1 MKSTKI
7 FLFIGLLTTTM
18 LHAQENVI
26 EQLLKAHPTYFK
38 HLKDNP
44 SKYRLQILY
53 TQIDRDAANEAQ
65 FTTHAYRVDANEYF
79 YPASTVKLAASVLA
93 LEKINKLKIDKA
105 TTFQTLKNRPTQLE
119 VLADNT
125 AANGLPSIEHYIKKI
140 LLVSDNEAY
149 NRLYEFLGQKD
160 FNKTMAAKGFEGVR
174 FTHRL
179 QTTLPLIENQYT
191 NPVQFVNDQGEV
203 IWKQEEQF
211 NKKQIQSPNPLQTIL
226 GKGVMNDSGRITMHP
241 VTFGFKNAYPLQ
253 AQHDFLKRL
262 MFPNSVKKSERF
274 KLKDNDYA
282 FLYRYMSQYPTES
295 KFPNYTVDSSTI
307 GPAYCKFLYYGGAQ
321 KAKINSDVRI
331 FNKVGD
337 AYGFLLDNAYFVDF
351 KNKVEF
357 LVTAT
362 IYCNEDEI
370 FNDDKYEYETIGYP
384 FFKQLGEV
392 IYQYELARP
401 KAHVPNLDHLRFTY
415 AD

>member
-1 MKSTKI
+1 MKTLKLI
-7 FLFIGLLTTTM
+7 FIFSLCLPAMI
-18 LHAQENVI
+18 HAQENII
-26 EQLLKAHPTYFK
+26 EQLLQANPIYFK
-38 HLKDNP
+38 HLTDNP

-53 TQIDRDAANEAQ
+53 TQIDRDANNQAK

-93 LEKINKLKIDKA
+93 LEKINKLKIDKS

-119 VLADNT
+119 ILTDSS
-125 AANGLPSIEHYIKKI
+125 AANGKPSIEHYIKKI

-160 FNKTMAAKGFEGVR
+160 FNKTMASKGFEGVR

-179 QTTLPLIENQYT
+179 QTSIPLLENQYT
-191 NPVQFVNDQGEV
+191 NPVQFTDEQGEV
-203 IWKQEEQF
+203 IWQQKERF
-211 NKKQIQSPNPLQTIL
+211 NKKQIVAKTPIIL
-226 GKGVMNDSGRITMHP
+226 GKGIMNDSGRIIPHP
-241 VTFGFKNAYPLQ
+241 VNFSFKNAYPLQ

-262 MFPNSVKKSERF
+262 MFPTSFDKSERF
-274 KLKDNDYA
+274 KLTNDDYS
-282 FLYRYMSQYPTES
+282 FLHRYMSEYPTES
-295 KFPNYTVDSSTI
+295 KHPNYSADSTF
-307 GPAYCKFLYYGGAQ
+307 GPAYCKFLYYGGDKNAVMNPN
-321 KAKINSDVRI
+321 IRI

-351 KNKVEF
+351 QNKVEF
-357 LVTAT
+357 MVTAT

-370 FNDDKYEYETIGYP
+370 FNDDIYDYDTIGYP
-384 FFKQLGEV
+384 FFKHLGEV
-392 IYQYELARP
+392 IYQHELNRP
-401 KAHVPNLDHLRFTY
+401 KSHQPNLDDLKFSY